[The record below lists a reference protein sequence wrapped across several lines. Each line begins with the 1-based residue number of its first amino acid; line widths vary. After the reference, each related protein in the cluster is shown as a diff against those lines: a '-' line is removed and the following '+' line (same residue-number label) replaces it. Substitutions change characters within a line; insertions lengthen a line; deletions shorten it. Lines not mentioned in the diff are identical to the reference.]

1 MTILLIEDDAVEV
14 LKFNRSLV
22 KLGETHE
29 LLEAYNGEIALDLL
43 AKNSQIDLILL
54 DLNMPKMNG
63 FEFLKQLRAHTDLK
77 YLPTVVLTT
86 SINRSDL
93 KQTYSIGVAGYLV
106 KPLKYDDY
114 VLKIATLL
122 NYWKQNELVK
132 GLIN

>member
-1 MTILLIEDDAVEV
+1 MTILLIEDDAVEI

-22 KLGETHE
+22 KLGEAHE
-29 LLEAYNGEIALDLL
+29 LIEAHNGEIALDLL
-43 AKNSQIDLILL
+43 AENSQIDLILL

-93 KQTYSIGVAGYLV
+93 KQAYSIGVAGYLV

-114 VLKIATLL
+114 VLKIAALL

-132 GLIN
+132 GPQ

>member
-1 MTILLIEDDAVEV
+1 MTILLIEDDAVEI

-22 KLGETHE
+22 KLRETHE
-29 LLEAYNGEIALDLL
+29 LIEAHNGEIALDLL

-54 DLNMPKMNG
+54 DLNMPKMNC

-93 KQTYSIGVAGYLV
+93 KQAYSIGVAGYLV

-132 GLIN
+132 GPN

>member
-1 MTILLIEDDAVEV
+1 MTILLIEDDAVEI

-22 KLGETHE
+22 KLGEAHE
-29 LLEAYNGEIALDLL
+29 LIEAHNGEIALGLL
-43 AKNSQIDLILL
+43 AENSQIDLILL

-77 YLPTVVLTT
+77 HLPTVVLTT

-93 KQTYSIGVAGYLV
+93 KQAYSIGVAGYLV

-132 GLIN
+132 GPN

>member
-1 MTILLIEDDAVEV
+1 MTILLIEDDAVEI

-22 KLGETHE
+22 KLRETHE
-29 LLEAYNGEIALDLL
+29 LIEAHNGEIALDLL

-63 FEFLKQLRAHTDLK
+63 FEFLKQLRAHSDLK

-93 KQTYSIGVAGYLV
+93 KQAYSIGVAGYLV

-132 GLIN
+132 GPN

>member
-1 MTILLIEDDAVEV
+1 MTILLIEDDTVEI

-22 KLGETHE
+22 KLGEAHE
-29 LLEAYNGEIALDLL
+29 LIEAHNGEIALDLL
-43 AKNSQIDLILL
+43 AENSQIDLILL

-93 KQTYSIGVAGYLV
+93 KQAYSIGVAGYLV

-114 VLKIATLL
+114 VLKIAALL

-132 GLIN
+132 GPQ

>member
-1 MTILLIEDDAVEV
+1 MTILLIEDDAVEI

-54 DLNMPKMNG
+54 DLNIPKMNG

-93 KQTYSIGVAGYLV
+93 KQAYSIGVAGYLV

-132 GLIN
+132 GPN

>member
-1 MTILLIEDDAVEV
+1 MTILLIEDDTVEI

-22 KLGETHE
+22 KLGEAHE
-29 LLEAYNGEIALDLL
+29 LIEAHNGEIALDLL

-93 KQTYSIGVAGYLV
+93 KQAYSIGVAGYLV

-114 VLKIATLL
+114 VLKIAALL

-132 GLIN
+132 GPQ